1 MIRRPPRSTLFPYTT
16 LFRSLQVGQRW
27 VNDAGAWAVPVAGF
41 LLKQF
46 DDFVA
51 VARLLGDQRQR
62 DEAKVALRQYAFGAQ
77 NVVGAHSVRPA
88 DAAVAEEATQAEM
101 TATMPASS
109 PLFTVRFEISAHFS
123 PLVEFRYRFR

>member
-16 LFRSLQVGQRW
+16 LFRSLQVGQRG

-41 LLKQF
+41 LLKQL

-62 DEAKVALRQYAFGAQ
+62 DEAKIALRQDAFGAQ

-88 DAAVAEEATQAEM
+88 DAAVAEEAVQAE
-101 TATMPASS
+101 ATTTVPASS
-109 PLFTVRFEISAHFS
+109 PFFTIRFELSTHFS
-123 PLVEFRYRFR
+123 PLFTFTIT